1 MDARVPRTCQNSCC
15 YMQIDILHAEDYLQH
30 IRWTRRRHDLE
41 QSIPILCGHGPAAT
55 LSLKSLD
62 QLNSIYTVH
71 GPYNDPR
78 DKRRGYH
85 KCINANGGRAS
96 ATAKTAVTCREGEK
110 SPSFSAQR
118 AATR

>member
-1 MDARVPRTCQNSCC
+1 MQTLQATYAFCIADHQVVTSAGPTMDARVPRTCQNSCC

-71 GPYNDPR
+71 GL
-78 DKRRGYH
+78 
-85 KCINANGGRAS
+85 
-96 ATAKTAVTCREGEK
+96 
-110 SPSFSAQR
+110 Q
-118 AATR
+118 